1 MVRFGQPESTGDPD
15 RPAGARSAKAAAD
28 PRTSSGHHPR
38 IGQPHDDA
46 LEGPIAAAEEAAAR
60 ISTPTQLLG
69 PPGRPFDW
77 RSPFFIGVAAT
88 AGVAVTV
95 GAIWLL
101 SVAAQA
107 LLLIALGL
115 FLAVGLEPA
124 VSWFVARGLRRWA
137 AVTSVVVILLALL
150 AGFLAAAIPPLVQQ
164 GTHLVDTVPQYV
176 QQINDANS
184 VLGQLN
190 ERFQVQQNLEQF
202 LKGSSSGL
210 VSGVLSVGGALV
222 GTFADVIIVLVLT
235 GYFLADLP
243 RIRAA

>member
-1 MVRFGQPESTGDPD
+1 MLTLRGSTGGPVAGPQHRQVSRGGIARMVAHRVARSAFRRFDCCCAEGSHGPSGQPKSTGDPD
-15 RPAGARSAKAAAD
+15 RPAGARSAKSTAD
-28 PRTSSGHHPR
+28 PPTSSGHHPR

-46 LEGPIAAAEEAAAR
+46 LEGPIATAEEAAAR
-60 ISTPTQLLG
+60 ISTPTQPLG

-124 VSWFVARGLRRWA
+124 VSWFVARGLA
-137 AVTSVVVILLALL
+137 AGPRS
-150 AGFLAAAIPPLVQQ
+150 P
-164 GTHLVDTVPQYV
+164 
-176 QQINDANS
+176 
-184 VLGQLN
+184 
-190 ERFQVQQNLEQF
+190 R
-202 LKGSSSGL
+202 SS
-210 VSGVLSVGGALV
+210 
-222 GTFADVIIVLVLT
+222 
-235 GYFLADLP
+235 
-243 RIRAA
+243 